1 MRDNFDESA
10 EKIERIIGYRFRDR
24 SLLMQAFTR
33 TSFCNERNRSEKIK
47 YQSNEVLE
55 FFGDT
60 VLSAAVITYFIKE
73 HTERYARGVR
83 TGLGE
88 GDFSNIK
95 SKLCDKTNLS
105 RAVRQLG
112 LEKHLRMGEG
122 DKKLGVASEPSV
134 MEDLFESIVGA
145 VFIDSDRSMDA
156 AAGVV
161 SNMLNLAEYASSRPP
176 LQSAKN
182 ALQEFCDSKERRLPH
197 PVYKTV
203 SEGGPDHKKEYER
216 GVYIG
221 ERLVASARGKNLK
234 LADAAAAERALAIL
248 RGEAEKPKNDNKGL
262 QKQAEVPQKT
272 QHGAA
277 MKPQE
282 PKKRTGRK
290 VSAEEAYA
298 ALRTYA
304 EREKIASAQYR
315 DMGLLRTE
323 AGQVHK
329 IVCAFMG
336 ESAEGVGPDRH
347 TARDAAAVLMYE
359 RVKAKSSTP
368 SRTKKQK

>member
-145 VFIDSDRSMDA
+145 VFIDSDRSM
-156 AAGVV
+156 
-161 SNMLNLAEYASSRPP
+161 
-176 LQSAKN
+176 
-182 ALQEFCDSKERRLPH
+182 
-197 PVYKTV
+197 
-203 SEGGPDHKKEYER
+203 
-216 GVYIG
+216 
-221 ERLVASARGKNLK
+221 
-234 LADAAAAERALAIL
+234 
-248 RGEAEKPKNDNKGL
+248 
-262 QKQAEVPQKT
+262 EVP
-272 QHGAA
+272 AA
-277 MKPQE
+277 PDG
-282 PKKRTGRK
+282 T
-290 VSAEEAYA
+290 
-298 ALRTYA
+298 L
-304 EREKIASAQYR
+304 YR
-315 DMGLLRTE
+315 PNR
-323 AGQVHK
+323 Q
-329 IVCAFMG
+329 C
-336 ESAEGVGPDRH
+336 R
-347 TARDAAAVLMYE
+347 
-359 RVKAKSSTP
+359 
-368 SRTKKQK
+368 